1 MSLPKFVVGM
11 IFVVATV
18 AVWSYLETAMIGV
31 VLLRMVS
38 CAIMLQIGYF
48 LLIFAMV
55 VMSRHR
61 SGQEAAVPDRVTA
74 TPAASGSVS
83 TPIIA
88 GSLLHC
94 PQTSAED

>member
-18 AVWSYLETAMIGV
+18 AVWSYLETAMIGI

-48 LLIFAMV
+48 LIIFAMV
-55 VMSRHR
+55 VMSRR
-61 SGQEAAVPDRVTA
+61 QSGQEATAPDRVTA
-74 TPAASGSVS
+74 MLAGSDSVS

-88 GSLLHC
+88 GSLRGC

>member
-11 IFVVATV
+11 IFVVATL
-18 AVWSYLETAMIGV
+18 AACSYLETATIAV

-55 VMSRHR
+55 VMSRHQ
-61 SGQEAAVPDRVTA
+61 SGQQATAQDRVTA
-74 TPAASGSVS
+74 TPTASDSVS

-88 GSLLHC
+88 GSLLRC
-94 PQTSAED
+94 PQTSEED